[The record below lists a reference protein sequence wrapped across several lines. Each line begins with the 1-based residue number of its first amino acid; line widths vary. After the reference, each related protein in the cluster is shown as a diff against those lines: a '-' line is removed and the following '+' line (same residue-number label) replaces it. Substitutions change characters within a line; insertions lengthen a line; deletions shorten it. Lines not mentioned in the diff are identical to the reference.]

1 MGCHAYC
8 LDLLVELPGK
18 FSCSLNYL
26 CYAGAG
32 DPARAAFQALLR
44 PPPHVPQVLA
54 GEQSSA
60 PGQQDG
66 NVVDEQVGPSKVL
79 WLG

>member
-1 MGCHAYC
+1 MGCRAFC

-18 FSCSLNYL
+18 LSCTLNYF
-26 CYAGAG
+26 CCACAG

-54 GEQSSA
+54 GEQSPA
-60 PGQQDG
+60 PDQQDG
-66 NVVDEQVGPSKVL
+66 NVVEEQVGPSKVL